1 LTDQQ
6 RQQQQDRDR
15 ERHRQ
20 ARGQQDLHTAAYV
33 PLSEFDEASVLVLD
47 IGGRTAECQQC
58 RTMIWPNEASWGH
71 ADLCCAKGRS
81 CSCEALFPIP
91 PPQPLRDL
99 LTFEPTHGARLP
111 PATVS
116 FRKHIRKYNSSLQMA
131 SSGINIQSP
140 VDGVNMIAIRGAV
153 HHLLGPL
160 APPQGSLH

>member
-1 LTDQQ
+1 VPTVPS
-6 RQQQQDRDR
+6 
-15 ERHRQ
+15 
-20 ARGQQDLHTAAYV
+20 YV
-33 PLSEFDEASVLVLD
+33 WPDEAS
-47 IGGRTAECQQC
+47 R
-58 RTMIWPNEASWGH
+58 GH

-99 LTFEPTHGARLP
+99 LTSEPAPGACLP
-111 PATVS
+111 LATVY

-140 VDGVNMIAIRGAV
+140 ANGVNMIAIRGVV

-160 APPQGSLH
+160 APPQGSPLHFAQLYIVDNADAQAVARFATLGEGNIDLDRRTLQKLQHILLGSNVYV